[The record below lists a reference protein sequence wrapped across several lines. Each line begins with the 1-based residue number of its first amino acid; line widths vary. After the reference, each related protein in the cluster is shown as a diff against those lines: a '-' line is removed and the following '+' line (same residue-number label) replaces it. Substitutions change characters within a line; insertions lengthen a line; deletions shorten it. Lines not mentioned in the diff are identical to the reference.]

1 MPATSIDTPLPYEE
15 LLALPTIAQQV
26 ARLQHAKLD
35 HVSGLLAL
43 LDDAAA
49 LMRTNP
55 TQARQ
60 LATLCAELAAQV
72 GADEVAPRATYLK
85 AQTYALAGE
94 FEQALTLIYAAR
106 EGYLA
111 LGQEFAALR
120 TTAGLMH
127 VLGESGCY
135 QDALDAG
142 QGVLDK
148 IGSTDQPPLM
158 GLLAHIQQN
167 MGLCYNALGRYDEAL
182 HAYHAAETHYLALGM
197 TVQAGDISNNR
208 GILLWEMG
216 RGTAALAALEKALLI
231 REEANQTMLQAQTL
245 SNMGS
250 VYLLLGHY
258 TASLETFERARRLF
272 SSLDVL
278 VDQHVLL
285 LDTANAYLTLN
296 LYNEAMAAYLEAAH
310 LLKSAGVVHQRVRAL
325 WGLGATLLA
334 LEQPNDAEKVLVE
347 AVAALESAGDGPTP
361 LLATLLLELAAAYS
375 ARHHHSL
382 AQTTAQRALD
392 LVSGHDWPV
401 PTIYAHL
408 QLADLADSDPAQ
420 AESHLLLAQ
429 QLADPFG
436 LPHLRY
442 RLQQRLGRLRRQQG
456 RREEAQLLLEG
467 AIAEVERLRGAL
479 AQETLRTSFLHDKVA
494 VYDELILLYLSW
506 DNDEGNRRAFAVTE
520 QAKSRTLL
528 DLMTGVLETTP
539 LGDETAAATQQQ
551 LQADL
556 NAVYN
561 ELLNTGGADGPEDRY
576 KTLQIRAAT
585 LEGAIQQLQLRL
597 IVQDDMADQWA
608 TPLPL
613 PLLQSQLATDTT
625 LITYHII
632 GEEILAWVITH
643 KGLHVYRA
651 LGQASEVK
659 ASLRRLEGMLDRLRA
674 SSLFSDAQMG
684 WLELSARRVLTHLY
698 QTLVAPLA
706 PLLAETASNEAVGLT
721 PKLTIVPHGCLHQ
734 VPFHALFDGQMY
746 WVDRYEITYAPSATI
761 YHLCQTRPRPL
772 IDKALVVGVSDP
784 SIPAVTLEV
793 EAIAAYMP
801 QANILLDEQATQAN
815 FRAAVAGCQLLH
827 LACHGIFRADNP
839 MFSALKLHD
848 GWLTAGEAM
857 KLNLP
862 DALVTLSACESGRS
876 QITRGDELL
885 GLLRAFLG
893 AGAATIVVSL
903 WLAQDDTT
911 ARLMATWYDTLR
923 EQGMTPTQAL
933 RAAQLS
939 LKAQYPHPYHWAPFI
954 AVGRR

>member
-1 MPATSIDTPLPYEE
+1 
-15 LLALPTIAQQV
+15 
-26 ARLQHAKLD
+26 
-35 HVSGLLAL
+35 
-43 LDDAAA
+43 
-49 LMRTNP
+49 
-55 TQARQ
+55 
-60 LATLCAELAAQV
+60 
-72 GADEVAPRATYLK
+72 
-85 AQTYALAGE
+85 
-94 FEQALTLIYAAR
+94 
-106 EGYLA
+106 
-111 LGQEFAALR
+111 
-120 TTAGLMH
+120 MH
-127 VLGESGCY
+127 VLGESGRY

-142 QGVLDK
+142 QAVLDK

-182 HAYHAAETHYLALGM
+182 HAYHAAETHYLALDM

-258 TASLETFERARRLF
+258 TASLATFEKARRLF

-296 LYNEAMAAYLEAAH
+296 LYNEAMAAYQEAAH

-325 WGLGATLLA
+325 WGLGSSLLA
-334 LEQPNDAEKVLVE
+334 LQRPADAEKVLVE
-347 AVAALESAGDGPTP
+347 AVTALESAGDGPTP

-375 ARHHHSL
+375 ARQHHSL

-408 QLADLADSDPAQ
+408 QLADLAEADPTQ
-420 AESHLLLAQ
+420 AESHLLSAQ

-456 RREEAQLLLEG
+456 RPAEAQLLLEG
-467 AIAEVERLRGAL
+467 AVTEVEQLRGAL

-506 DNDEGNRRAFAVTE
+506 GNDEGNRRAFAVTE

-561 ELLNTGGADGPEDRY
+561 ELLNTGGTDGPEDRY

-585 LEGAIQQLQLRL
+585 LEGAIQQLQLRQ
-597 IVQDDMADQWA
+597 IAQDEMVDQWA
-608 TPLPL
+608 TPQPL
-613 PLLQSQLATDTT
+613 SLLQSQLAPDTT
-625 LITYHII
+625 LISYHII
-632 GEEILAWVITH
+632 GEEILTWVITH
-643 KGLHVYRA
+643 NDLHVYRA
-651 LGQASEVK
+651 PGQATEVK

-674 SSLFSDAQMG
+674 TGLFSDAQMG

-706 PLLAETASNEAVGLT
+706 PWLAKTVGVT

-734 VPFHALFDGQMY
+734 VPFHALFDGLMY
-746 WVDRYEITYAPSATI
+746 WIDRYEISYAPSATI

-793 EAIAAYMP
+793 TAIAAHMP

-815 FRAAVAGCQLLH
+815 FHTAVAGCQLLH

-848 GWLTAGEAM
+848 GWLTASEAM

-862 DALVTLSACESGRS
+862 NALVTLSACESGRS
-876 QITRGDELL
+876 QIAGGDELL

-911 ARLMATWYDTLR
+911 AQLMSTWYDGLR
-923 EQGMTPTQAL
+923 ERGMTPAQAL
-933 RAAQLS
+933 RAAQLA
-939 LKAQYPHPYHWAPFI
+939 LKAQYPHPLPL
-954 AVGRR
+954 GTLCRRWPSLI